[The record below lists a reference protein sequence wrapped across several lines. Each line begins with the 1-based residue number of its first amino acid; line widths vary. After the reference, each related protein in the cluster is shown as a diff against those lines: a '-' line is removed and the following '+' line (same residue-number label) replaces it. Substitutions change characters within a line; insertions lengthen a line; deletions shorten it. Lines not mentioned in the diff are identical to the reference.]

1 MPFCSAGKSQY
12 VDFSADAF
20 VRADAPIASSEK
32 LWTSESHRRM
42 NRESVEGNVI
52 EAVAGVVV
60 EAVSTAAILVVC
72 GLLFLR
78 GGFAL
83 RRLATSTMTLAKRY
97 DELPACDGI
106 GRMRTVLMGS
116 EQYLIQLEDDR

>member
-1 MPFCSAGKSQY
+1 MR
-12 VDFSADAF
+12 DFGQANRTDS
-20 VRADAPIASSEK
+20 
-32 LWTSESHRRM
+32 T
-42 NRESVEGNVI
+42 NRESVEGIVI

-72 GLLFLR
+72 GLLFQR

-116 EQYLIQLEDDR
+116 EQYLIQLEDHR